1 MKFERQNPDKR
12 PKMSDFETLEGQAYL
27 TFLYRDKGMT
37 DAEAAKEIGIS
48 RQTIYNWRKRS
59 KAIDDAINK
68 GKAYIDTL
76 VENALLREA
85 LKGNIA
91 AIMAWLY
98 NRKRDRWRPIWN
110 YTDSD
115 DKTGEGLKRY
125 LEASKAIPPER
136 ITDLF
141 SDEDVQTPEGL
152 EESSQNDAKL

>member
-115 DKTGEGLKRY
+115 DKTGLGLKRY
-125 LEASKAIPPER
+125 LEASKAISPEK

-141 SDEDVQTPEGL
+141 SDEDVQTPERV

>member
-1 MKFERQNPDKR
+1 MKFERKNPNKR
-12 PKMSDFETLEGQAYL
+12 PSMAEYKTLEGQAYL

-37 DAEAAKEIGIS
+37 DAQVAKEIGIS

-59 KAIDDAINK
+59 KEIDDAINK
-68 GKAYIDTL
+68 GKAFIDTM

-85 LKGNIA
+85 LKGNVA

-110 YTDSD
+110 YADSD
-115 DKTGEGLKRY
+115 DKSGLGLKRY
-125 LEASKAIPPER
+125 FEASKAISPEK

-141 SDEDVQTPEGL
+141 SDEDVQTPERV